1 MSILQDQDDGFKDI
15 FWKCFKLNAS
25 VDKFEATFLAYRNE
39 AIDLRCSSMD
49 WFLYYLNAGLIDL

>member
-1 MSILQDQDDGFKDI
+1 MSILQAQDDGFKDI
-15 FWKCFKLNAS
+15 FWKCFKLN

-49 WFLYYLNAGLIDL
+49 WFLYYLNTGLIDL